1 MLGLCVINFGASK
14 GITMYVLFFFG
25 GGGYDLLSKES
36 CMTLL
41 FINFEFDFF
50 SLVRNKYCYI

>member
-14 GITMYVLFFFG
+14 GITMYVLFFLG
-25 GGGYDLLSKES
+25 GGDMICFFLTGTKES
-36 CMTLL
+36 CMTL

-50 SLVRNKYCYI
+50 QFGDK